1 MKNYGKVRGS
11 KPHSLEFTDTT
22 VRVATDIKE
31 IAKTDPETGE
41 IITEYEFNLI
51 EYSKDEYIALLQSQI
66 TDTELA
72 IVELYEEVLL
82 GG

>member
-1 MKNYGKVRGS
+1 MRNYGTVQGT
-11 KPHSLEFTDTT
+11 KPQPLEFTDTT
-22 VRVATDIKE
+22 VRIAMDIKE
-31 IAKTDPETGE
+31 VIRIDPETGE
-41 IITEYEFNLI
+41 KKTEYKFNLI

-66 TDTELA
+66 TDTEFA